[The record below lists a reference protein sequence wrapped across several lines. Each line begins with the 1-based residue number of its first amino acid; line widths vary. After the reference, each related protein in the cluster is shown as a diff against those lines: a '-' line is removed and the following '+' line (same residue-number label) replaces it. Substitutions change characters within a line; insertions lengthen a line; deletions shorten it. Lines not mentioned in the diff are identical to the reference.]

1 MEGVRFLLMVCADSG
16 FQPPDTL
23 DEETRAWIAE
33 VEERGLRVI
42 GGRIELPAEA
52 TIVTTRDGETVH
64 LPGPRVDVDE
74 QVLGFDVLDAEN
86 EDVVLELLKRHPMIR
101 HGSIEIRQLL
111 DE

>member
-1 MEGVRFLLMVCADSG
+1 MRFLLMVCAGSG

-23 DEETRAWIAE
+23 DEETRAWIAD
-33 VEERGLRVI
+33 VEERGLRLI
-42 GGRIELPAEA
+42 GGRIQLPAEA

-86 EDVVLELLKRHPMIR
+86 EDVVLELLERHPMIR

>member
-1 MEGVRFLLMVCADSG
+1 MVCADSG
-16 FQPPDTL
+16 FQPPETL

-33 VEERGLRVI
+33 AEERGLRVI
-42 GGRIELPAEA
+42 GGRIELPDDA

-64 LPGPRVDVDE
+64 LQGPRVDVAE